1 MEYFLDKGGL
11 KGISLPGTLLNNYKG
26 KKVAFYTSCG
36 HIFRQL
42 FVVKWTIFVDLY
54 GITTIKLN
62 RKSSP
67 KDNLWNFIGYGTKI
81 AY

>member
-1 MEYFLDKGGL
+1 MEYFIDKGGQ

-36 HIFRQL
+36 HILRQL
-42 FVVKWTIFVDLY
+42 FVVNWTIFVDLY

-62 RKSSP
+62 IKS
-67 KDNLWNFIGYGTKI
+67 
-81 AY
+81 